1 MCMAPL
7 TALLNGCT
15 RARSAVPKPCMR
27 LLRRWGAPL
36 LAVAWGA
43 ATGYYIFAEPL
54 RQAAEKQGRIP
65 PQQAD
70 VSGVQAGGSSNAS
83 SRDSGGSSS
92 SSSSSG
98 AAAR

>member
-1 MCMAPL
+1 MCMAAL
-7 TALLNGCT
+7 TALLHGYAG
-15 RARSAVPKPCMR
+15 ARSVVPKPCMR

-70 VSGVQAGGSSNAS
+70 VGGAQVGVSSNAS